1 MKTNF
6 KRIILADENRLFIE
20 SLKTV
25 IESMDPQI
33 RIIDTAQNGSD
44 TLKKTKKEQPDIV
57 LLDINLP
64 GINGPE
70 FIKLIKNESP
80 KTKLVI
86 LTTNDEF
93 HYVKESLEN
102 EVSGYFLKNIP
113 LSELITLL
121 PLISESTTVLSREL
135 IPLIFGNTASP
146 VRDRRKARKNDR
158 KKIGTSQVSPSEL
171 SKHEKKILDL
181 VMQGMSNREIAEKM
195 YLAEQTVKNNIS
207 IIYAK
212 LGVHNRSQVI
222 RIGKSIFP

>member
-93 HYVKESLEN
+93 RYVKESLEN

-121 PLISESTTVLSREL
+121 PLISESTTILSREL
-135 IPLIFGNTASP
+135 IPLIFGDTAYP
-146 VRDRRKARKNDR
+146 
-158 KKIGTSQVSPSEL
+158 
-171 SKHEKKILDL
+171 
-181 VMQGMSNREIAEKM
+181 
-195 YLAEQTVKNNIS
+195 
-207 IIYAK
+207 
-212 LGVHNRSQVI
+212 
-222 RIGKSIFP
+222 